1 MVSARGRILAVGVI
15 FIFLFLSAAGRL
27 FYVQIFKG
35 GVYRAAAARQH
46 KVDSVVLAER
56 GGIYL
61 NSLDKN
67 VPVALTRTWYNVWVS
82 PKEVLPDEREQ
93 VINRVTEILKLD
105 TQEVSQRVLKTND
118 PYEPLKDKVD
128 KKDILEL
135 DNLNFKGVYWQSFQD
150 RYYPLGE
157 TASQLVGFVSEAGDS
172 ENKIKTGQYGLESYF
187 NNYLK
192 GESGYVAGVKKAL
205 GSLVLPLSR
214 VVKPKKGQDIYLTID
229 YNIQLTLETELKK
242 AAEKF
247 SASGASGVVMDPKTG
262 AILAMAA
269 WPGFDPNKYGEAKDA
284 SLFLNPNIQLVF
296 EPGSIFKPITMAAA
310 LDINV
315 VSPDLKYT
323 DTGEVNVAG
332 LTIRNSTRQAWGEQT
347 MSQIL
352 EKSLNTGVIFV
363 LRRMPQGVW
372 REYVDK
378 FGFGEKTGLTLP
390 GEAKGDIRNLKSGSE
405 VDWLAS
411 SFGQGVSVTPMAMTS
426 AIAAIANGGELLK
439 PYIINK
445 IKDNFSSVE
454 NNIVLEGEKVVKRRV
469 IKASTSEVLTKMLLG
484 VVENGS
490 GRQAKITGYTVA
502 GKTGTAQVAS
512 SGAGGYSEKTI
523 HTFVGYSPAF
533 DPAFVMLIKLDNPQG
548 VQFSEA
554 TAAPVF
560 SKVGEFILHYLG
572 VPPDKPLK

>member
-1 MVSARGRILAVGVI
+1 MILSIV
-15 FIFLFLSAAGRL
+15 FIFFFITAVSRL

-35 GVYRAAAARQH
+35 GVYQAAAGRQQ
-46 KVDSVVLAER
+46 KVASEVLPER

-61 NSLDKN
+61 KSSDKN
-67 VPVALTRTWYNVWVS
+67 VPVALTQTRYNVWVS
-82 PKEVLPDEREQ
+82 PKEISPGENER
-93 VINRVTEILKLD
+93 IIDRVSEILGLD
-105 TQEVSQRVLKTND
+105 PRLVSERISKPDD
-118 PYEPLKDKVD
+118 PYEPIKDKVD
-128 KKDILEL
+128 KKDILKL
-135 DNLNFKGVYWQSFQD
+135 SQLGLKGVHWEPFQD

-157 TASQLVGFVSEAGDS
+157 LGSQLVGFVGQADDS
-172 ENKIKTGQYGLESYF
+172 GGKIKAGQYGLESYF

-229 YNIQLTLETELKK
+229 YNIQLALETELRK

-247 SASGASGVVMDPKTG
+247 SASSASGVIMDPQTG
-262 AILAMAA
+262 AILAMSA
-269 WPGFDPNKYGEAKDA
+269 WPGFDPNKYGEVKNA
-284 SLFLNPNIQLVF
+284 SLFLNPNTQLVF
-296 EPGSIFKPITMAAA
+296 EPGSIFKPVTMAAA

-323 DTGEVNVAG
+323 DTGEVNVGG
-332 LTIRNSTRQAWGEQT
+332 LTIRNSTRQAWGSQT
-347 MSQIL
+347 MSQVL

-372 REYVDK
+372 REYVDR
-378 FGFGEKTGLTLP
+378 FGFGEKTGVTLP

-405 VDWLAS
+405 IDWLVS
-411 SFGQGVSVTPMAMTS
+411 SFGQGVSVTPLAMTS
-426 AIAAIANGGELLK
+426 AIAAIANGGELLR
-439 PYIINK
+439 PYLVDK
-445 IKDNFSSVE
+445 IGQGSAAAGQEKIAFA
-454 NNIVLEGEKVVKRRV
+454 GGKVVKRRV
-469 IKASTSEVLTKMLLG
+469 IKPSTSETLTKMLVG
-484 VVENGS
+484 VVETGS
-490 GRQAKITGYTVA
+490 GKQARIPGYSVA
-502 GKTGTAQVAS
+502 GKTGTAQVAAS
-512 SGAGGYSEKTI
+512 DAAGYTEKTI

-560 SKVGEFILHYLG
+560 KKVGEFILHYLG
-572 VPPDKPLK
+572 VPPDKPLAK